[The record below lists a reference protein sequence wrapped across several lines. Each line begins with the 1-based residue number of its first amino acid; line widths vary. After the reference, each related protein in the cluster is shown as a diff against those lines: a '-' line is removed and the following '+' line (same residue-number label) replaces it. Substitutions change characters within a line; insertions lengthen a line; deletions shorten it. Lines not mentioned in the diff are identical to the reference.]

1 MSMRSI
7 LALFLVLAVLGWVGL
22 AFFTYYNP
30 PDTWN
35 LWLVVITLWLT
46 LWSTL
51 LPLAYWIHLRRQRLG
66 AEEGIVPR
74 AARQSG
80 LAALFITLGL
90 WLRMVRVLNWENLIL
105 LLLLVLLAEVLL
117 ATRRKRD

>member
-105 LLLLVLLAEVLL
+105 LLLLVILAEVLL